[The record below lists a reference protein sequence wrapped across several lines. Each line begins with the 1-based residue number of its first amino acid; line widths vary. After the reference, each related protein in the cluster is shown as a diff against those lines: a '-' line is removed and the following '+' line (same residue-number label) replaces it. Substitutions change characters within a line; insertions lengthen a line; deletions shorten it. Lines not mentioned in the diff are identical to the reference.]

1 MPPFLFRGVD
11 RRAGWR
17 ARSAPGVF
25 GFDALLSGERVVSC
39 ELDSLSMHRAALSN
53 QARCEGTR
61 LFLAMCV
68 YFREHGK
75 LPASLDELV
84 QANILERVPFDP
96 FSSNRFQYSRED
108 QAIWSVGWEGRVSP
122 AAVAGDESDFQNH
135 LWRLDT
141 IK

>member
-1 MPPFLFRGVD
+1 MARRCCSRCRLVAPRSDPVGALRRLRSRFRQCRRPP
-11 RRAGWR
+11 
-17 ARSAPGVF
+17 P
-25 GFDALLSGERVVSC
+25 
-39 ELDSLSMHRAALSN
+39 AA
-53 QARCEGTR
+53 CPR

-68 YFREHGK
+68 YIREHGK

-96 FSSNRFQYSRED
+96 FSSNHFQYSREH
-108 QAIWSVGWEGRVSP
+108 QAIWSVGWDGGVSP
-122 AAVAGDESDFQNH
+122 AAVADDANDFQNH